1 MIVVRMILARERARN
16 WNDGV
21 VVLERAF
28 VGRSL
33 LLSVDIFE
41 GEGGIRFVMRRGMVI
56 DFDVRDPVIEGGID
70 WNRVIKVLDFV
81 VERNVRYSIV
91 FAGFNEVRLIPRR
104 IVMD

>member
-1 MIVVRMILARERARN
+1 MSGRGRQYRVESVGMIVVRMTLAWERARN

-41 GEGGIRFVMRRGMVI
+41 GEGGIRFVMRRCVVI
-56 DFDVRDPVIEGGID
+56 DFDVRDPVIEGGVD
-70 WNRVIKVLDFV
+70 GN
-81 VERNVRYSIV
+81 
-91 FAGFNEVRLIPRR
+91 
-104 IVMD
+104 